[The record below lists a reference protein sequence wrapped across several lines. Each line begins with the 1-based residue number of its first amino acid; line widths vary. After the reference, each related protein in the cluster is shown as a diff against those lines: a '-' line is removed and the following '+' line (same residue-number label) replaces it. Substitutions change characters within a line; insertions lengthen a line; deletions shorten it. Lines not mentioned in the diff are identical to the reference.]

1 MVQITVELNDS
12 ITLVSSDGAQ
22 PQIKSLELVKKN
34 ENSKKKEQHMKKN
47 VNIYDKKTK
56 MKKQ

>member
-22 PQIKSLELVKKN
+22 PQIKSLELVKK
-34 ENSKKKEQHMKKN
+34 MKTPKRRN
-47 VNIYDKKTK
+47 NI
-56 MKKQ
+56 

>member
-34 ENSKKKEQHMKKN
+34 ENSKKKEHHMKK
-47 VNIYDKKTK
+47 
-56 MKKQ
+56 M